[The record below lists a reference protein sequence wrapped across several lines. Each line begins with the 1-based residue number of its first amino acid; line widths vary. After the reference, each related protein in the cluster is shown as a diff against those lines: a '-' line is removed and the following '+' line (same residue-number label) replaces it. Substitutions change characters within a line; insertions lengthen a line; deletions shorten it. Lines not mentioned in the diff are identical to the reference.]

1 MKLEPNK
8 NIIKAQTLA
17 LIQLQLKFYLIWTP
31 CANIVLSIVDQLK
44 LKVCQDKQSLNSKVE
59 GPINPLGLSIDLPWS
74 NFSIYV
80 GWPICYSLFVVICYF
95 MKGLRLVSIV
105 FWYIILWYLE
115 FQTNKCNIFRENWFS
130 LYTHTLMCILNQ

>member
-17 LIQLQLKFYLIWTP
+17 LIQLQFKICLIRTP

-59 GPINPLGLSIDLPWS
+59 GPINLLGLSIDLP
-74 NFSIYV
+74 
-80 GWPICYSLFVVICYF
+80 
-95 MKGLRLVSIV
+95 
-105 FWYIILWYLE
+105 
-115 FQTNKCNIFRENWFS
+115 
-130 LYTHTLMCILNQ
+130 